1 LIDEGNSDFHAQQPP
16 QKKPKTLESID
27 EIMENVMEPDLD
39 MESASQIVS
48 FENQNGPPSELSSS
62 SQNRSTPSLS
72 ASTDMASPVKFDESA
87 NMRSRLRKQRETIPI
102 IDLTPMTSLI
112 QAQVDYQREKDEM
125 DRQER
130 EKERQE
136 REKDRQLERE
146 RMQLEAERSNKML
159 ELLVATLTKNS
170 SHV

>member
-27 EIMENVMEPDLD
+27 EIMENVIEPDLD

-48 FENQNGPPSELSSS
+48 LENQTGPLSELSSS

-72 ASTDMASPVKFDESA
+72 TSTDTSSPVKFDESA
-87 NMRSRLRKQRETIPI
+87 NMRSRLRKQREPIPI

-112 QAQVDYQREKDEM
+112 QAQVDYQREKDEK
-125 DRQER
+125 D
-130 EKERQE
+130 RQE